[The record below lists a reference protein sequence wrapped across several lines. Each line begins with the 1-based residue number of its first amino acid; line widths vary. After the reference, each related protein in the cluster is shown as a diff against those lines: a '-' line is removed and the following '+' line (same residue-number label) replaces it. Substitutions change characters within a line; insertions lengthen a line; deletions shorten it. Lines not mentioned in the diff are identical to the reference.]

1 MLWRNRV
8 ITQVVVLCAV
18 AGGAPAAT
26 APPRT
31 TAVGFGI
38 VAHGVRSNGDQ
49 ASGGSIGRTWAH
61 DGDTQR
67 LWLYADRTSSCAMT
81 LSSVGPPSGDAA
93 IVWTVDATLV
103 SHDADMATVDLD
115 MTREVRDQ
123 AITLDAVHQRRRR
136 LALLEGNDPL
146 VLEYAR
152 PEATQGDCDGYVIEA
167 GMHVQDPPDVADA
180 RLAYDLWLVQTD
192 RAGRQRVQRVEAQAG
207 QGRPTEFGFA
217 PLWFAQDG
225 TPDAS
230 GPRWHP
236 SQRHGPRAARRRRN
250 RASDDRRRALGA
262 RQIRIRQRRSRR
274 EVHRHRH
281 RRNGRGP
288 VASGL
293 WRVEWSGGGDS
304 RHAAARVVTV
314 GRTEVRPTV
323 RRQAHGPMN
332 PWTHEPMNP

>member
-1 MLWRNRV
+1 MLWRNRA
-8 ITQVVVLCAV
+8 ITQVVILCAV

-31 TAVGFGI
+31 VVGFGI
-38 VAHGVRSNGDQ
+38 VAHGVRSNGGQ
-49 ASGGSIGRTWAH
+49 ASGGSIGRIWAH

-93 IVWTVDATLV
+93 IVWTIEATLV

-136 LALLEGNDPL
+136 LALFEGHDPL

-152 PEATQGDCDGYVIEA
+152 PETPSGDCDGYVIEA
-167 GMHVQDPPDVADA
+167 GMHFQDPREVADA
-180 RLAYDLWLVQTD
+180 RLEYDLWLVQTD
-192 RAGRQRVQRVEAQAG
+192 GAGRQRVQRVEAQAG

-230 GPRWHP
+230 GPV
-236 SQRHGPRAARRRRN
+236 GI
-250 RASDDRRRALGA
+250 
-262 RQIRIRQRRSRR
+262 QI
-274 EVHRHRH
+274 
-281 RRNGRGP
+281 NG
-288 VASGL
+288 
-293 WRVEWSGGGDS
+293 
-304 RHAAARVVTV
+304 
-314 GRTEVRPTV
+314 TV
-323 RRQAHGPMN
+323 RGRLGVDGTVHLTIGAVRLVRDRYGSGSAEAGGKSTDIGLGETVEVQLPGVSGPLSGQSVAIRVT
-332 PWTHEPMNP
+332 PRRVS

>member
-67 LWLYADRTSSCAMT
+67 LWLSADRTSSCAMT

-136 LALLEGNDPL
+136 LALLEGNDPI

-152 PEATQGDCDGYVIEA
+152 PEATQGNCDGYVIEA

-207 QGRPTEFGFA
+207 QGRSTEFGFA

-230 GPRWHP
+230 GPLGIQVNGTLRGRLGTDGAVHLTIGAVRLVRDRYGSGSAEAGGKSTDIGIGETVEVQLP
-236 SQRHGPRAARRRRN
+236 AVSGALSGQAVAIRVTPR
-250 RASDDRRRALGA
+250 
-262 RQIRIRQRRSRR
+262 
-274 EVHRHRH
+274 
-281 RRNGRGP
+281 
-288 VASGL
+288 
-293 WRVEWSGGGDS
+293 RVS
-304 RHAAARVVTV
+304 
-314 GRTEVRPTV
+314 
-323 RRQAHGPMN
+323 
-332 PWTHEPMNP
+332 